1 MSIPVEHAQNSQLVP
16 HNSMSHLV
24 TVTVTPPPRVS
35 SSGGHSPRVP
45 RTHRHPGPPRVSTG
59 CVNQE
64 RSREPAPPGS
74 AWAALIGAN

>member
-1 MSIPVEHAQNSQLVP
+1 MSTSGGHTCPQEEDTRVHPCRTRTQLENSYLVP

-45 RTHRHPGPPRVSTG
+45 RTHHHRATQG
-59 CVNQE
+59 
-64 RSREPAPPGS
+64 
-74 AWAALIGAN
+74 